1 VLKFFKPAKLSGFKL
16 MNIGFRVYTQRQL
29 PPKEVIEG
37 FRKLPAANVADCMNR
52 LSALSSSIHLM
63 GPRFAGSMAGR
74 ALTVKVRSGDNLM
87 LHKALDL
94 AQESDVMIVSNGGDH
109 SQSLMGEIMFS
120 YGKFKKMAG
129 FVFDGPVRDVDA
141 LQTLG
146 IPVYATGSTP
156 GGPFKQGPGEINVP
170 IACGNIHV
178 DPGDIILGDSDGVI
192 VIPRADA
199 VALLEKATK
208 FSANDQAKVGAAIKG
223 TLDRS
228 WVDKALDAGGCEIID
243 GYCE

>member
-1 VLKFFKPAKLSGFKL
+1 MS
-16 MNIGFRVYTQRQL
+16 IGFRVYTQRKL

-37 FRKLPAANVADCMNR
+37 FRMLPVANVADCMNR
-52 LSALSSSIHLM
+52 LGALSSSIHLI
-63 GPRFAGSMAGR
+63 GPRFDGAMVGA
-74 ALTVKVRSGDNLM
+74 ALTVKVRPGDNLM
-87 LHKALDL
+87 LHKALNL
-94 AQESDVMIVSNGGDH
+94 AQEGDVMIVSNGGDR

-129 FVFDGPVRDVDA
+129 FVFDGPVRDIDA

-170 IACGNIHV
+170 IACGNVHV
-178 DPGDIILGDSDGVI
+178 NPGDIILGDSDGVI

-199 VALLEKATK
+199 TVLLEKALK
-208 FSANDQAKVGAAIKG
+208 FSTNDQAKVKAALDG

-243 GYCE
+243 GYYE

>member
-1 VLKFFKPAKLSGFKL
+1 MVG
-16 MNIGFRVYTQRQL
+16 Q
-29 PPKEVIEG
+29 
-37 FRKLPAANVADCMNR
+37 
-52 LSALSSSIHLM
+52 
-63 GPRFAGSMAGR
+63 
-74 ALTVKVRSGDNLM
+74 ALTVKARPGDNLM

-94 AQESDVMIVSNGGDH
+94 AREGDVMIVSNGGDR

-170 IACGNIHV
+170 IACGGIHV
-178 DPGDIILGDSDGVI
+178 NPGDIILGDSDGVI

-199 VALLEKATK
+199 AALLEKATK
-208 FSANDQAKVGAAIKG
+208 FSANDQAKVEAAIEG